1 MKLSVNDLNVFVNT
15 PKDIAKLCED
25 LSRLG
30 LEVESCIP
38 CIAPKNVVVGKV
50 LEKAPH
56 KNAEKLSVCQ
66 VGVGKVL
73 EKAPHKNAEKLSV
86 CQVGVGKEVLQIV
99 CGAKNVAP
107 NQFVP
112 VALNGALIG
121 STTIAKTELRGV
133 ESCGMICSSAEL
145 GFPKI
150 NDGILELDESVGE
163 LVLGKELNEYASF
176 NTHVLEI
183 SLTPNRGD
191 CLSVLGIAREIS
203 AFYHTPLKPIKALN
217 FTPKSDLITLSAG
230 ENIESHL
237 AYYLIYNHSLKTPL
251 NIKLSLAHNNAL
263 SENDLKNFI
272 EFSTHFSGVIMNAY
286 SLNKTPMDLSVKN
299 DENNL
304 ESVYINHQKRS
315 TIAIKHQDQK
325 DLSEYLLLEASYTDP
340 ISLSLKLHALKDKT
354 LQKDNA
360 LIYRSARGSNP
371 NLSDGL
377 NFLSAHLKAAILES
391 KQIKHSLKDRTLTFQ
406 LEDITEIL
414 GLAVEKEKIQGI
426 LKNLGFK
433 VSVKE
438 PNSNPQILEVIA
450 PNFRH
455 DIKTIQDIAEEIL
468 RFVGI
473 DNLISK
479 PLDCVSS
486 KNSNPH
492 YDTHRFFE
500 NLKHKALACGFK
512 EVIHYVFYSKEKQQK
527 LGFEVLEDPL
537 ELQNPITTDLNTLRT
552 SLVCGLLD
560 ASLRNKN
567 LGFKSIALYEKGSVY
582 NSKREEIQKL
592 GFLVSGLQK
601 KESYPDA
608 KGKAWDFYSFAECVS
623 KVIGDFSLERLTAQ
637 TPINHPYQSAK
648 IIQNHEII
656 GVIAKIHPKVIQ
668 ELDLFESY
676 YAEIDAFKLK
686 RPAMLLKPFSI
697 YPSSV
702 RDLTLIIDENT
713 AFSEIKKALK
723 DAQIPNLSEILPLDI
738 FKESHN
744 TIALSVRCVIHSL
757 EKTLNDEEV
766 NSAVQKALEILEKE
780 FNARLKG

>member
-1 MKLSVNDLNVFVNT
+1 MKLSINDLNVFVNT

-66 VGVGKVL
+66 VD
-73 EKAPHKNAEKLSV
+73 
-86 CQVGVGKEVLQIV
+86 VGKEVLPIV
-99 CGAKNVAP
+99 CGAKNVVP

-133 ESCGMICSSAEL
+133 ESHGMICSSSEL

-163 LVLGKELNEYASF
+163 LVLGKELNEYAPF

-237 AYYLIYNHSLKTPL
+237 AYYLICNHSLKTPL

-263 SENDLKNFI
+263 SENDLNNFI
-272 EFSTHFSGVIMNAY
+272 EFSAHFSGVIMNAY

-315 TIAIKHQDQK
+315 TIAIKHQVQK
-325 DLSEYLLLEASYTDP
+325 DLSECLLLEASYIDP

-377 NFLSAHLKAAILES
+377 NFLSAHLKATILES
-391 KQIKHSLKDRTLTFQ
+391 KQTECSLKDRTLTFQ

-414 GLAVEKEKIQGI
+414 GLAVEKEKIQSI

-433 VSVKE
+433 VSAKE
-438 PNSNPQILEVIA
+438 PNSKPPILEIVA
-450 PNFRH
+450 PNFRN

-473 DNLISK
+473 DNLVSK
-479 PLDCVSS
+479 PLNCVSS

-537 ELQNPITTDLNTLRT
+537 ELQNPITTELNTLRT

-623 KVIGDFSLERLTAQ
+623 KVIGDFSLEKLTTQ

-676 YAEIDAFKLK
+676 YAEIDASKLK
-686 RPAMLLKPFSI
+686 RPTMLLKPFSI

-713 AFSEIKKALK
+713 AFSRIKKALK

-738 FKESHN
+738 FKESN
-744 TIALSVRCVIHSL
+744 NSIALSLRCVIHSL

-766 NSAVQKALEILEKE
+766 NSAVQKVLEILEKE

>member
-1 MKLSVNDLNVFVNT
+1 MKLSVNDLSVFVDA
-15 PKDIAKLCED
+15 PKDITKLCEN
-25 LSRLG
+25 LSCLG

-38 CIAPKNVVVGKV
+38 CVAPKNVVVGKV

-66 VGVGKVL
+66 VD
-73 EKAPHKNAEKLSV
+73 
-86 CQVGVGKEVLQIV
+86 VGKEVLQIV
-99 CGAKNVAP
+99 CGAKNVVP

-133 ESCGMICSSAEL
+133 ESCGMICSSNEL

-163 LVLGKELNEYASF
+163 LVLGKELNEYAPF

-217 FTPKSDLITLSAG
+217 FTPKSDLITLCAG

-237 AYYLIYNHSLKTPL
+237 AYYLICNHSLKTPL
-251 NIKLSLAHNNAL
+251 NVKLSLAHNNAL
-263 SENDLKNFI
+263 SENDLNNFI
-272 EFSTHFSGVIMNAY
+272 EFSTHFSGVVMNAY
-286 SLNKTPMDLSVKN
+286 SLDATPIDLSVKN

-354 LQKDNA
+354 LQKDNT

-377 NFLSAHLKAAILES
+377 NFLSAHLKATILES
-391 KQIKHSLKDRTLTFQ
+391 KQTKHALKDRALKFK

-414 GLAVEKEKIQGI
+414 GLAIEGETIQGI

-433 VSVKE
+433 VSTKVS
-438 PNSNPQILEVIA
+438 NSKPQILEVVA

-473 DNLISK
+473 DHLISK
-479 PLDCVSS
+479 PLDSVSN
-486 KNSNPH
+486 KKSNPH

-537 ELQNPITTDLNTLRT
+537 ELQNPITTELNTLRT

-592 GFLVSGLQK
+592 GFLASGLQK
-601 KESYPDA
+601 KESYPNA
-608 KGKAWDFYSFAECVS
+608 KGRAWDFYSFAECVS
-623 KVIGDFSLERLTAQ
+623 KVIGDFSLEKLTTQ

-648 IIQNHEII
+648 IIQNHKII

-676 YAEIDAFKLK
+676 YAEIDASKLK

-713 AFSEIKKALK
+713 AFSKIKKVLK
-723 DAQIPNLSEILPLDI
+723 DAKIPNLSEILPLDI
-738 FKESHN
+738 FKESNN
-744 TIALSVRCVIHSL
+744 TIALSVRCVIYSL

>member
-66 VGVGKVL
+66 VD
-73 EKAPHKNAEKLSV
+73 
-86 CQVGVGKEVLQIV
+86 VGKEVLQIV
-99 CGAKNVAP
+99 CGAKNVVP

-112 VALNGALIG
+112 VALNGVLIG
-121 STTIAKTELRGV
+121 STPIAKTELMGV
-133 ESCGMICSSAEL
+133 ESHGMICSSIEL

-163 LVLGKELNEYASF
+163 LVLGKELNEYAPF

-237 AYYLIYNHSLKTPL
+237 AYYLVCNHSLKTPL
-251 NIKLSLAHNNAL
+251 NVKLSLAHNNAL
-263 SENDLKNFI
+263 SENDLNNFI
-272 EFSTHFSGVIMNAY
+272 EFNTHFSGVILNAY
-286 SLNKTPMDLSVKN
+286 SLNKTPVDLSVKN

-340 ISLSLKLHALKDKT
+340 VSLSLKLHALKDKT

-377 NFLSAHLKAAILES
+377 NFLSAHLKATILES
-391 KQIKHSLKDRTLTFQ
+391 KQTQHSLKDRTLKFQ

-414 GLAVEKEKIQGI
+414 GLAVEVEKIQGI
-426 LKNLGFK
+426 LKSLGFK

-438 PNSNPQILEVIA
+438 PNSKPQILEVVA

-455 DIKTIQDIAEEIL
+455 DIKIIQDIAEEIL

-473 DNLISK
+473 DNLVSK
-479 PLDCVSS
+479 PLNCVSS

-582 NSKREEIQKL
+582 NAKREEIQKL
-592 GFLVSGLQK
+592 GFLASGLQK

-623 KVIGDFSLERLTAQ
+623 KVIGDFNLEKLTTQ

-676 YAEIDAFKLK
+676 YAEIDASKLK
-686 RPAMLLKPFSI
+686 RPTMLLKPFSI

-713 AFSEIKKALK
+713 AFSRIKKALE

-738 FKESHN
+738 FKESDN

-766 NSAVQKALEILEKE
+766 NSVVQKALEILEKE

>member
-1 MKLSVNDLNVFVNT
+1 MKLSVNDLNVFVDT

-38 CIAPKNVVVGKV
+38 CVAPKNVVVGKV

-66 VGVGKVL
+66 VD
-73 EKAPHKNAEKLSV
+73 
-86 CQVGVGKEVLQIV
+86 VGKEVLPIV

-133 ESCGMICSSAEL
+133 ESHGMICSSSEL

-163 LVLGKELNEYASF
+163 LVLGKELNEYAPF

-263 SENDLKNFI
+263 SENDLNNFI
-272 EFSTHFSGVIMNAY
+272 EFSVHFSGVIMNAY

-325 DLSEYLLLEASYTDP
+325 DLNEYLLLEASYIDP

-377 NFLSAHLKAAILES
+377 NFLSAHLKASILES
-391 KQIKHSLKDRTLTFQ
+391 KQTKHALKDRTLKFK
-406 LEDITEIL
+406 LEDITKIL
-414 GLAVEKEKIQGI
+414 GLVVEKEKIQSI

-438 PNSNPQILEVIA
+438 PNSKPQILEVIA

-473 DNLISK
+473 DNLVSK
-479 PLDCVSS
+479 PLNCVSS

-537 ELQNPITTDLNTLRT
+537 ELQNPITTELNTLRT

-592 GFLVSGLQK
+592 GFLASGLQK

-623 KVIGDFSLERLTAQ
+623 KVIGDFSLEKLTTQ

-648 IIQNHEII
+648 IIQNHKII

-686 RPAMLLKPFSI
+686 RPAMLLKPFSV

-713 AFSEIKKALK
+713 AFSRIKKALK

-738 FKESHN
+738 FKESDN

>member
-1 MKLSVNDLNVFVNT
+1 MKLSVNDLNVFVDT

-30 LEVESCIP
+30 LEVESSIP
-38 CIAPKNVVVGKV
+38 CIAPKNVV
-50 LEKAPH
+50 
-56 KNAEKLSVCQ
+56 
-66 VGVGKVL
+66 VGKVL

-121 STTIAKTELRGV
+121 STTIAKTDLRGV
-133 ESCGMICSSAEL
+133 ESYGMICSSNEL

-163 LVLGKELNEYASF
+163 LVLGKGLNEYAPF

-217 FTPKSDLITLSAG
+217 FTPKSDLITLCVG

-237 AYYLIYNHSLKTPL
+237 AYYLICNHSLKTPL
-251 NIKLSLAHNNAL
+251 NVKLSLAHNNAL
-263 SENDLKNFI
+263 SENDLNNFI
-272 EFSTHFSGVIMNAY
+272 EFSMHFSGVVMNAY
-286 SLNKTPMDLSVKN
+286 SLDATPIDLSVKN

-354 LQKDNA
+354 LQKDNT

-377 NFLSAHLKAAILES
+377 NFLSAHLKATILES
-391 KQIKHSLKDRTLTFQ
+391 KQTKHALKDRTLKFK

-414 GLAVEKEKIQGI
+414 GLAIEEETIQGI

-433 VSVKE
+433 VSIKE
-438 PNSNPQILEVIA
+438 PNSKPQILEVVA

-473 DNLISK
+473 DHLISK
-479 PLDCVSS
+479 PLDSVSN
-486 KNSNPH
+486 KKSNPH

-537 ELQNPITTDLNTLRT
+537 ELQNPITTELDTLRT

-592 GFLVSGLQK
+592 GFLASGLQK

-623 KVIGDFSLERLTAQ
+623 KVIGDFSLEKLTTQA
-637 TPINHPYQSAK
+637 PINHPYQSAK

-676 YAEIDAFKLK
+676 YAEIDASKLK

-713 AFSEIKKALK
+713 AFSKIKKALK

-738 FKESHN
+738 FKESDN

>member
-1 MKLSVNDLNVFVNT
+1 MKLSVNDLSVFVDT

-30 LEVESCIP
+30 LEVESSIP
-38 CIAPKNVVVGKV
+38 CVAPKNVVVGKV
-50 LEKAPH
+50 LEKA
-56 KNAEKLSVCQ
+56 A
-66 VGVGKVL
+66 
-73 EKAPHKNAEKLSV
+73 HKNAEKLSV

-121 STTIAKTELRGV
+121 STTIAKTELIGV
-133 ESCGMICSSAEL
+133 ESCGMICSSSEL

-163 LVLGKELNEYASF
+163 LVLGKGLNEYAPF

-217 FTPKSDLITLSAG
+217 FTPKSDLITLCAD

-237 AYYLIYNHSLKTPL
+237 AYYLVCNHSLKTPL
-251 NIKLSLAHNNAL
+251 NVKLSLAHNNAL
-263 SENDLKNFI
+263 SENDLSNFI
-272 EFSTHFSGVIMNAY
+272 EFSMHFSGVVMNAY
-286 SLNKTPMDLSVKN
+286 SMNAAPIDLSVKN

-377 NFLSAHLKAAILES
+377 NFLSTHLKAAILES
-391 KQIKHSLKDRTLTFQ
+391 KQTKHALKDRTLKFK

-414 GLAVEKEKIQGI
+414 GLAIEEETIQGI

-433 VSVKE
+433 VSIKE
-438 PNSNPQILEVIA
+438 PNSKPQILEVVA

-479 PLDCVSS
+479 PLDSVSN
-486 KNSNPH
+486 KKSNPH

-537 ELQNPITTDLNTLRT
+537 ELQNPITTELNTLRT

-592 GFLVSGLQK
+592 GFLASGLQK

-623 KVIGDFSLERLTAQ
+623 KVIGDFSLEKLTTQA
-637 TPINHPYQSAK
+637 PINHPYQSAK
-648 IIQNHEII
+648 IIQNHKII

-676 YAEIDAFKLK
+676 YAEIDASKLK

-713 AFSEIKKALK
+713 AFSKIKKALK

-738 FKESHN
+738 FKESDN

>member
-1 MKLSVNDLNVFVNT
+1 MKLSVNGLSVFVDV
-15 PKDIAKLCED
+15 PKDITKLCED

-66 VGVGKVL
+66 VDI
-73 EKAPHKNAEKLSV
+73 
-86 CQVGVGKEVLQIV
+86 GKEVLPIV

-107 NQFVP
+107 NQFAP
-112 VALNGALIG
+112 VALKGAIIG

-133 ESCGMICSSAEL
+133 ESHGMICSSIEL

-163 LVLGKELNEYASF
+163 LVLGKELHEYAPF

-217 FTPKSDLITLSAG
+217 FTPTSDLITLSAG

-237 AYYLIYNHSLKTPL
+237 AYYLICNHSLKTPL

-263 SENDLKNFI
+263 SENDLNNFI
-272 EFSTHFSGVIMNAY
+272 EFSAHFSGVILNAY

-325 DLSEYLLLEASYTDP
+325 DLSEHLLLEASYTDP

-377 NFLSAHLKAAILES
+377 NFLSTHLKATILES
-391 KQIKHSLKDRTLTFQ
+391 KQTKHSLKDHALKFQ

-433 VSVKE
+433 ISAKE
-438 PNSNPQILEVIA
+438 PNSKPQILEIIV

-473 DNLISK
+473 DNLASK
-479 PLDCVSS
+479 PLHCVSS

-492 YDTHRFFE
+492 YETHRFFE

-537 ELQNPITTDLNTLRT
+537 ELQNPITTELNTLRT

-582 NSKREEIQKL
+582 NAKREEVQKL

-623 KVIGDFSLERLTAQ
+623 KVIGDFSLEKLTTQ

-648 IIQNHEII
+648 IIQNNEVI

-676 YAEIDAFKLK
+676 YAEIDASKLK

-713 AFSEIKKALK
+713 AFSKIKKALK

-744 TIALSVRCVIHSL
+744 SIALSVRCVIHSL

>member
-1 MKLSVNDLNVFVNT
+1 MKLSVDDLNVFVNT

-38 CIAPKNVVVGKV
+38 CVAPKNVVVGKV

-66 VGVGKVL
+66 VD
-73 EKAPHKNAEKLSV
+73 
-86 CQVGVGKEVLQIV
+86 VGKEVLQIV

-133 ESCGMICSSAEL
+133 ESHGMICSSSEL

-163 LVLGKELNEYASF
+163 LVLGKELNEYAPF

-203 AFYHTPLKPIKALN
+203 AFYNTPLKPIKALN

-237 AYYLIYNHSLKTPL
+237 AYYLVCNYSLKTPL
-251 NIKLSLAHNNAL
+251 KVKLSLAHNNAL
-263 SENDLKNFI
+263 SENDLNNFI
-272 EFSTHFSGVIMNAY
+272 EFSVHFSGVVMNAY
-286 SLNKTPMDLSVKN
+286 SLNKTPMDLIVKN

-325 DLSEYLLLEASYTDP
+325 DLSECLLLEASYIDP

-377 NFLSAHLKAAILES
+377 NFLSAHLKATILES
-391 KQIKHSLKDRTLTFQ
+391 KQTEHSLKDRALTFQ

-426 LKNLGFK
+426 LKSLGFK
-433 VSVKE
+433 VSAKE
-438 PNSNPQILEVIA
+438 PNSKPQILEVIA

-455 DIKTIQDIAEEIL
+455 DIKIIQDIAEEIL

-473 DNLISK
+473 DNLASK
-479 PLDCVSS
+479 PLHCVSS

-527 LGFEVLEDPL
+527 LGFEVLEDSL

-592 GFLVSGLQK
+592 GFLSSGLQK

-623 KVIGDFSLERLTAQ
+623 KVIGDFSLEKLTAQ

-648 IIQNHEII
+648 IIQNNEII

-676 YAEIDAFKLK
+676 YAEIDASKLK
-686 RPAMLLKPFSI
+686 RPTMLLKPFSI

-713 AFSEIKKALK
+713 AFSGIKKALE

-744 TIALSVRCVIHSL
+744 SIALSVRCVIHSL

>member
-1 MKLSVNDLNVFVNT
+1 MKLSVNDLSVFVNT

-25 LSRLG
+25 LSCLG
-30 LEVESCIP
+30 LEVESCIS
-38 CIAPKNVVVGKV
+38 CVAPKNVVVGKV

-66 VGVGKVL
+66 VD
-73 EKAPHKNAEKLSV
+73 
-86 CQVGVGKEVLQIV
+86 VGKEVLPIV

-133 ESCGMICSSAEL
+133 ESHGMICSSIEL

-163 LVLGKELNEYASF
+163 LVLGKELHEYAPF

-217 FTPKSDLITLSAG
+217 FTPKSDLIMLSVG

-251 NIKLSLAHNNAL
+251 NIKLSLAYNNAL
-263 SENDLKNFI
+263 SENDLNNFI
-272 EFSTHFSGVIMNAY
+272 EFSVHFSGVILNAY
-286 SLNKTPMDLSVKN
+286 GLNKTPVDLSVKN

-325 DLSEYLLLEASYTDP
+325 DLSECLLLEASYTDP
-340 ISLSLKLHALKDKT
+340 VSLSLKLHALKDKT

-360 LIYRSARGSNP
+360 LVYRSARGSNP

-377 NFLSAHLKAAILES
+377 NFLSTHLKATILES
-391 KQIKHSLKDRTLTFQ
+391 KQTKHSLKDRALKFQ

-414 GLAVEKEKIQGI
+414 GLAVEAEKIQGI

-438 PNSNPQILEVIA
+438 PNSKPQILEVIV

-537 ELQNPITTDLNTLRT
+537 ELQNPITTELNTLRT

-592 GFLVSGLQK
+592 GFLASGLQK

-623 KVIGDFSLERLTAQ
+623 KVIGDFSLEKLTAQ

-648 IIQNHEII
+648 IIQNNEII

-676 YAEIDAFKLK
+676 YAEIDASKLK

-713 AFSEIKKALK
+713 AFSKIKKALK
-723 DAQIPNLSEILPLDI
+723 DAQIPNLSEILPLDV
-738 FKESHN
+738 FKESDN
-744 TIALSVRCVIHSL
+744 AIALSVRCVIHSL

>member
-30 LEVESCIP
+30 LEVESCVS
-38 CIAPKNVVVGKV
+38 CVAPKNVVVGKV

-66 VGVGKVL
+66 VD
-73 EKAPHKNAEKLSV
+73 
-86 CQVGVGKEVLQIV
+86 VGKEVLQIV
-99 CGAKNVAP
+99 CGAKNVVP

-112 VALNGALIG
+112 VALNGVLIG

-133 ESCGMICSSAEL
+133 ESCGMICSSSEL

-163 LVLGKELNEYASF
+163 LVLGKELNEYAPF

-191 CLSVLGIAREIS
+191 CLSILGIAREIS

-237 AYYLIYNHSLKTPL
+237 AYYLVCNHSLKTPL
-251 NIKLSLAHNNAL
+251 NVKLSLAHNNAL
-263 SENDLKNFI
+263 SENDLNNFI
-272 EFSTHFSGVIMNAY
+272 EFSVHFSGVIMNAY
-286 SLNKTPMDLSVKN
+286 SLNKTPIDLSVKN

-304 ESVYINHQKRS
+304 ESVYINHQKHS
-315 TIAIKHQDQK
+315 TIAIKYQDQK
-325 DLSEYLLLEASYTDP
+325 DLSECLLLEASYTDP

-377 NFLSAHLKAAILES
+377 NFLSAHLKATILES
-391 KQIKHSLKDRTLTFQ
+391 KQTQHSLKDRTLKFQ

-414 GLAVEKEKIQGI
+414 GLAVEVEKIQGI
-426 LKNLGFK
+426 LKSLGFK

-438 PNSNPQILEVIA
+438 PNSKPQILEVVA

-455 DIKTIQDIAEEIL
+455 DIKIIQDIAEEIL

-473 DNLISK
+473 DNLVSK
-479 PLDCVSS
+479 PLNCVSS

-512 EVIHYVFYSKEKQQK
+512 EVVHYVFYSKEKQQK

-537 ELQNPITTDLNTLRT
+537 ELQNPITTELNTLRT

-582 NSKREEIQKL
+582 NAKREEIQKL

-623 KVIGDFSLERLTAQ
+623 KVIGDFSLEKLTAQ
-637 TPINHPYQSAK
+637 TPINHHYQSAK

-676 YAEIDAFKLK
+676 YAEIDASKLK
-686 RPAMLLKPFSI
+686 RPTMLLKPFSI

-713 AFSEIKKALK
+713 AFSRIKKALE

-738 FKESHN
+738 FKESDN
-744 TIALSVRCVIHSL
+744 TIALSMRCVIHSL

>member
-1 MKLSVNDLNVFVNT
+1 MKLSVNDLNVFVDV

-30 LEVESCIP
+30 LEVESSIP
-38 CIAPKNVVVGKV
+38 CVAPKNVV
-50 LEKAPH
+50 
-56 KNAEKLSVCQ
+56 
-66 VGVGKVL
+66 VGKVL

-121 STTIAKTELRGV
+121 STTIAKTDLRGV
-133 ESCGMICSSAEL
+133 ESCGMICSSSEL

-163 LVLGKELNEYASF
+163 LVLGKGLNEYAPF

-217 FTPKSDLITLSAG
+217 FTPKSDLITLCTD

-237 AYYLIYNHSLKTPL
+237 AYYLVCNHSLKTPL
-251 NIKLSLAHNNAL
+251 NVKLSLAHNNAL
-263 SENDLKNFI
+263 SENDLNNFI
-272 EFSTHFSGVIMNAY
+272 EFSAHFSGVVMNAY
-286 SLNKTPMDLSVKN
+286 SLNTTPIDLSVKN

-325 DLSEYLLLEASYTDP
+325 DLSEYLLLEASYIDP

-360 LIYRSARGSNP
+360 LIYRSTRGSNP

-377 NFLSAHLKAAILES
+377 NFLSTHLKAAILES
-391 KQIKHSLKDRTLTFQ
+391 KQTKHSLKDRTLKFK

-414 GLAVEKEKIQGI
+414 GLAVEEETIQGI

-433 VSVKE
+433 VSIKE
-438 PNSNPQILEVIA
+438 PNSKPQILEVVA

-473 DNLISK
+473 DHLISK
-479 PLDCVSS
+479 PLDSVSN
-486 KNSNPH
+486 KKSNPH

-537 ELQNPITTDLNTLRT
+537 ELQNPITTELNTLRT

-592 GFLVSGLQK
+592 GFLASGLQK

-623 KVIGDFSLERLTAQ
+623 KVIGDFSLEKLTTQA
-637 TPINHPYQSAK
+637 PINHPYQSAK

-713 AFSEIKKALK
+713 AFSKIKKALK
-723 DAQIPNLSEILPLDI
+723 DAQILNLSEILPLDI
-738 FKESHN
+738 FKESDN

>member
-1 MKLSVNDLNVFVNT
+1 MKLSINDLNVFVNT
-15 PKDIAKLCED
+15 PKDIVKLCED

-66 VGVGKVL
+66 VD
-73 EKAPHKNAEKLSV
+73 
-86 CQVGVGKEVLQIV
+86 VGKEVLQIV

-133 ESCGMICSSAEL
+133 ESHGMICSSTEL

-163 LVLGKELNEYASF
+163 LVLGKELNEYAPF

-217 FTPKSDLITLSAG
+217 FTPKSGLITLSADK
-230 ENIESHL
+230 NIESHL
-237 AYYLIYNHSLKTPL
+237 AYYLVCNHSLKTPL

-272 EFSTHFSGVIMNAY
+272 EFSAHFSGVILNAY

-325 DLSEYLLLEASYTDP
+325 DLSEHLLLEASYIDP

-377 NFLSAHLKAAILES
+377 NFLSAQLKATILES
-391 KQIKHSLKDRTLTFQ
+391 KQTKHSLKDRTLKFK

-414 GLAVEKEKIQGI
+414 GLAVEKEKIQSI
-426 LKNLGFK
+426 LKNLDFK

-438 PNSNPQILEVIA
+438 PNSKPQILEVIA

-479 PLDCVSS
+479 PLHCVSS

-537 ELQNPITTDLNTLRT
+537 ELQNPITTELNTLRT

-582 NSKREEIQKL
+582 NAKREEVQKL
-592 GFLVSGLQK
+592 GFLASGLQK

-623 KVIGDFSLERLTAQ
+623 KVIGDFSLEKLNAQ

-676 YAEIDAFKLK
+676 YAEIDASKLK

-713 AFSEIKKALK
+713 AFSRIKKALK
-723 DAQIPNLSEILPLDI
+723 NAQIPNLSEILPLDI
-738 FKESHN
+738 FKESDN
-744 TIALSVRCVIHSL
+744 TIALSLRCVIHSL

-766 NSAVQKALEILEKE
+766 NSVVQKALEILEKE

>member
-1 MKLSVNDLNVFVNT
+1 MKLSVNDLNVFVNA
-15 PKDIAKLCED
+15 PKDITKLCED
-25 LSRLG
+25 LSCLG

-66 VGVGKVL
+66 VD
-73 EKAPHKNAEKLSV
+73 
-86 CQVGVGKEVLQIV
+86 VGKEVLPIV

-112 VALNGALIG
+112 VALKGAIIG
-121 STTIAKTELRGV
+121 STPIAKTELRGV
-133 ESCGMICSSAEL
+133 ESHGMICSSIEL

-163 LVLGKELNEYASF
+163 LVLGKELHEYAPF

-217 FTPKSDLITLSAG
+217 FTPTSDSIALHAG

-251 NIKLSLAHNNAL
+251 NIRLSLAHNNAL
-263 SENDLKNFI
+263 SENDLNNFI
-272 EFSTHFSGVIMNAY
+272 EFSTHFSGVILNAY
-286 SLNKTPMDLSVKN
+286 SLNTTPIDLIIKN

-315 TIAIKHQDQK
+315 TIAIKHQDQQDQK
-325 DLSEYLLLEASYTDP
+325 DLSECLLLEASYTDP
-340 ISLSLKLHALKDKT
+340 VSLSLKLHALKDKT

-360 LIYRSARGSNP
+360 LIYRSTRGSNP

-377 NFLSAHLKAAILES
+377 NFLSAQLKATILES
-391 KQIKHSLKDRTLTFQ
+391 KQTKHSLKDRALKFQ

-414 GLAVEKEKIQGI
+414 GLVIEAEKIQGI

-433 VSVKE
+433 VSAKE
-438 PNSNPQILEVIA
+438 PNSKPQILEVIV

-479 PLDCVSS
+479 PLNCVSS
-486 KNSNPH
+486 KHSNPH

-537 ELQNPITTDLNTLRT
+537 ELQNPITTELNTLRT

-567 LGFKSIALYEKGSVY
+567 LGFKSISLYEKGSVY

-623 KVIGDFSLERLTAQ
+623 KVIGDFSLEKLTIQ
-637 TPINHPYQSAK
+637 TPINHPYQSTK
-648 IIQNHEII
+648 IIQNNEII

-676 YAEIDAFKLK
+676 YAEIDASKLK

-713 AFSEIKKALK
+713 AFSRIKKALK

-738 FKESHN
+738 FKESDN

-766 NSAVQKALEILEKE
+766 NSVVQKALEILEKE

>member
-1 MKLSVNDLNVFVNT
+1 MKLSVNDLNVFVDT

-30 LEVESCIP
+30 LEVESSIP
-38 CIAPKNVVVGKV
+38 CVAPKNVV
-50 LEKAPH
+50 
-56 KNAEKLSVCQ
+56 
-66 VGVGKVL
+66 VGKVL

-99 CGAKNVAP
+99 CGAKNVVP

-133 ESCGMICSSAEL
+133 ESYGMICSSNEL

-163 LVLGKELNEYASF
+163 LVLGKGLNEYAPF

-203 AFYHTPLKPIKALN
+203 AFYRTPLKPIKALN
-217 FTPKSDLITLSAG
+217 FTPKSDLITLCAD

-237 AYYLIYNHSLKTPL
+237 AYYLICNHSLKTPL
-251 NIKLSLAHNNAL
+251 NVKLSLAHNNAL
-263 SENDLKNFI
+263 SEKDLNNFI
-272 EFSTHFSGVIMNAY
+272 EFSAHFSGVVMNAY
-286 SLNKTPMDLSVKN
+286 SLDATPIDLSVKN

-377 NFLSAHLKAAILES
+377 NFLSTHLKAAILES
-391 KQIKHSLKDRTLTFQ
+391 KQTKHALKDRTLKFK

-414 GLAVEKEKIQGI
+414 GLAIEEETIQGI

-433 VSVKE
+433 VSIKE
-438 PNSNPQILEVIA
+438 PNSKPQILEIVV

-473 DNLISK
+473 DHLISK
-479 PLDCVSS
+479 PLDSVSN
-486 KNSNPH
+486 KKSNPH

-537 ELQNPITTDLNTLRT
+537 ELQNPITTELNTLRT

-592 GFLVSGLQK
+592 GFLASGLQK

-623 KVIGDFSLERLTAQ
+623 KVIGDFSLEKLTTQ

-656 GVIAKIHPKVIQ
+656 GVIAKIHPKVIR

-676 YAEIDAFKLK
+676 YAEIDASKLK
-686 RPAMLLKPFSI
+686 RPTMLLKPFSI

-713 AFSEIKKALK
+713 TFSKIKKALK

-738 FKESHN
+738 FKESDN
-744 TIALSVRCVIHSL
+744 AIALSVRCVIYSL

>member
-30 LEVESCIP
+30 LEVESCIS
-38 CIAPKNVVVGKV
+38 CVAPKNVVVGKV

-66 VGVGKVL
+66 VDI
-73 EKAPHKNAEKLSV
+73 
-86 CQVGVGKEVLQIV
+86 GKEVLQIV

-107 NQFVP
+107 NQFAP
-112 VALNGALIG
+112 IALKGAIIG
-121 STTIAKTELRGV
+121 STPIAKTELRGV
-133 ESCGMICSSAEL
+133 ESHGMICSSSEL

-163 LVLGKELNEYASF
+163 LVLGKELNEYAPF

-191 CLSVLGIAREIS
+191 CLSVLGVAREIS
-203 AFYHTPLKPIKALN
+203 AFYRTPLKPIKALN
-217 FTPKSDLITLSAG
+217 LTPKSDLITLSAG

-237 AYYLIYNHSLKTPL
+237 AYYLVCNHSLKTPL

-263 SENDLKNFI
+263 SENDLNNFI
-272 EFSTHFSGVIMNAY
+272 EFSAHFSGVIMNAY
-286 SLNKTPMDLSVKN
+286 SLNKTPINLSVKN

-325 DLSEYLLLEASYTDP
+325 DLSEHLLLEASYIDP

-377 NFLSAHLKAAILES
+377 NFLSAHLKATILES
-391 KQIKHSLKDRTLTFQ
+391 KQTKHALKDRALKFQ

-414 GLAVEKEKIQGI
+414 GLAVEAEKIQSI

-438 PNSNPQILEVIA
+438 PNSKPQILEVIV

-473 DNLISK
+473 DHLISK
-479 PLDCVSS
+479 PLNCVSS

-527 LGFEVLEDPL
+527 LGFEVLEDSL
-537 ELQNPITTDLNTLRT
+537 ELQNPITTELNTLRT

-582 NSKREEIQKL
+582 NAKREEIQKL

-623 KVIGDFSLERLTAQ
+623 KVIGDFSLEKLTAQ

-656 GVIAKIHPKVIQ
+656 GVIAKIHPKIIQ

-713 AFSEIKKALK
+713 AFSKIKKALK

-744 TIALSVRCVIHSL
+744 SIALSVRCVIHSL

-766 NSAVQKALEILEKE
+766 NSVVQKVLEILEKE

>member
-15 PKDIAKLCED
+15 PKDIDKLCED

-38 CIAPKNVVVGKV
+38 CVAPKNVV
-50 LEKAPH
+50 
-56 KNAEKLSVCQ
+56 
-66 VGVGKVL
+66 VGKVL

-121 STTIAKTELRGV
+121 STTIAKTDLRGV
-133 ESCGMICSSAEL
+133 ESCGMICSSSEL

-163 LVLGKELNEYASF
+163 LVLGKGLNEYAPF

-217 FTPKSDLITLSAG
+217 FTPKSDLITLCAG

-237 AYYLIYNHSLKTPL
+237 AYYLICNHSLKTPL
-251 NIKLSLAHNNAL
+251 SVKLSLAHNNAL
-263 SENDLKNFI
+263 SENDLNNFI
-272 EFSTHFSGVIMNAY
+272 EFSTHFSGVVMNAY
-286 SLNKTPMDLSVKN
+286 SLDATPIDLSVKN

-377 NFLSAHLKAAILES
+377 NFLSTHLKASILES
-391 KQIKHSLKDRTLTFQ
+391 KQTKHSLKDRTLKFK

-414 GLAVEKEKIQGI
+414 GLAVEEETIQGI

-433 VSVKE
+433 VSTKE
-438 PNSNPQILEVIA
+438 PNSKPQILEVVA

-473 DNLISK
+473 DHLISK
-479 PLDCVSS
+479 PLDSVSN
-486 KNSNPH
+486 KKSNPH

-537 ELQNPITTDLNTLRT
+537 ELQNPITTELNTLRT

-592 GFLVSGLQK
+592 GFLASGLQK

-623 KVIGDFSLERLTAQ
+623 KVIGDFSLEKLTTQ

-648 IIQNHEII
+648 IIQNHKII
-656 GVIAKIHPKVIQ
+656 GVIAKIHHKVIQ

-713 AFSEIKKALK
+713 AFSKIKKALK
-723 DAQIPNLSEILPLDI
+723 DAQISNLSEILPLDI
-738 FKESHN
+738 FKESN
-744 TIALSVRCVIHSL
+744 NSIALSVRCVIHSL

>member
-1 MKLSVNDLNVFVNT
+1 MKLSVNDLSVFVNT
-15 PKDIAKLCED
+15 PKDIAKLCEN
-25 LSRLG
+25 LSCLG

-38 CIAPKNVVVGKV
+38 CVAPKNVVVGKV

-66 VGVGKVL
+66 VD
-73 EKAPHKNAEKLSV
+73 
-86 CQVGVGKEVLQIV
+86 VGKEVLQIV

-112 VALNGALIG
+112 VALNGAIIG

-133 ESCGMICSSAEL
+133 ESCGMICSSIEL

-163 LVLGKELNEYASF
+163 LVLGKELNEYAPF

-217 FTPKSDLITLSAG
+217 FTPKSDLITLSADK
-230 ENIESHL
+230 NIESHL
-237 AYYLIYNHSLKTPL
+237 AYYLICNHSLKTPL

-315 TIAIKHQDQK
+315 TIAIKHQVQK
-325 DLSEYLLLEASYTDP
+325 DLNECLLLEASYIDP

-377 NFLSAHLKAAILES
+377 NFLSAHLKATILES
-391 KQIKHSLKDRTLTFQ
+391 KQTQHSLKDRTLTFQ

-414 GLAVEKEKIQGI
+414 GLVVEKEKIQGI

-433 VSVKE
+433 VSTKE
-438 PNSNPQILEVIA
+438 PNSKPQILEIVA

-473 DNLISK
+473 DNLVSK
-479 PLDCVSS
+479 PLNCVSS

-537 ELQNPITTDLNTLRT
+537 ELQNPITTELNTLRT

-623 KVIGDFSLERLTAQ
+623 KVIGDFSLEKLTIQ

-676 YAEIDAFKLK
+676 YAEIDASKLK
-686 RPAMLLKPFSI
+686 RPTMLLKPFSI

-713 AFSEIKKALK
+713 AFSKIKKALK
-723 DAQIPNLSEILPLDI
+723 NAQIPNLSEILPLDI

-744 TIALSVRCVIHSL
+744 SIALSVRCVIHSL

>member
-1 MKLSVNDLNVFVNT
+1 MKLSINDLNVFVNT
-15 PKDIAKLCED
+15 PKDVAKLCED

-38 CIAPKNVVVGKV
+38 CVAPKNVVVGKV

-66 VGVGKVL
+66 VD
-73 EKAPHKNAEKLSV
+73 
-86 CQVGVGKEVLQIV
+86 VGKEVLQIV

-112 VALNGALIG
+112 VALNGVLIG

-133 ESCGMICSSAEL
+133 ESCGMICSSIEL

-163 LVLGKELNEYASF
+163 LVLGKELNEYAPF
-176 NTHVLEI
+176 NTHVFEI

-217 FTPKSDLITLSAG
+217 FTPKSDLITLSVG

-237 AYYLIYNHSLKTPL
+237 AYYLICNHSLKTPL

-263 SENDLKNFI
+263 SENDLNNFI
-272 EFSTHFSGVIMNAY
+272 EFSTHFSGVVMNAY
-286 SLNKTPMDLSVKN
+286 SLNATPMDLSVKN

-325 DLSEYLLLEASYTDP
+325 DLNECLLLEASYIDP

-377 NFLSAHLKAAILES
+377 NFLSAHLKATILES
-391 KQIKHSLKDRTLTFQ
+391 KQTEHSLKDRTLKFK

-414 GLAVEKEKIQGI
+414 GLAVEEGTIQGI

-433 VSVKE
+433 VSIKE
-438 PNSNPQILEVIA
+438 PNSKPQILEIVA

-473 DNLISK
+473 DHLISK
-479 PLDCVSS
+479 PLDSVSN
-486 KNSNPH
+486 KKSNPH

-537 ELQNPITTDLNTLRT
+537 ELQNPITTELNTLRT

-592 GFLVSGLQK
+592 GFLASGLQK

-623 KVIGDFSLERLTAQ
+623 KVIGDFSLEKLTTQ

-648 IIQNHEII
+648 IIQNHKII

-676 YAEIDAFKLK
+676 YAEIDASKLK

-713 AFSEIKKALK
+713 AFSKIKKALE

-738 FKESHN
+738 FKESDN

>member
-15 PKDIAKLCED
+15 PKDIAKLCEN
-25 LSRLG
+25 LSCLG

-38 CIAPKNVVVGKV
+38 CVAPKNVVVGKV

-66 VGVGKVL
+66 VD
-73 EKAPHKNAEKLSV
+73 
-86 CQVGVGKEVLQIV
+86 VGKEVLQIV

-112 VALNGALIG
+112 VALKGAIIG

-133 ESCGMICSSAEL
+133 ESCGMICSSTEL
-145 GFPKI
+145 GFPKV

-163 LVLGKELNEYASF
+163 LVLGKELDEYAPF

-217 FTPKSDLITLSAG
+217 FTPKSDLITLITG

-237 AYYLIYNHSLKTPL
+237 AYYLICNHSLKTPL

-263 SENDLKNFI
+263 SENDLNNFI
-272 EFSTHFSGVIMNAY
+272 EFSVHFSGVIMNAY

-315 TIAIKHQDQK
+315 TIAIKHQVQK
-325 DLSEYLLLEASYTDP
+325 DLSEYLLLEASYIDP

-377 NFLSAHLKAAILES
+377 NFLSTHLKATILES
-391 KQIKHSLKDRTLTFQ
+391 KQTEHSLKDRTLTFQ

-414 GLAVEKEKIQGI
+414 GLAVEAEKIQGI

-433 VSVKE
+433 VSIKVS
-438 PNSNPQILEVIA
+438 NSKPPILEVVA
-450 PNFRH
+450 PNFRN

-473 DNLISK
+473 DNLVSK
-479 PLDCVSS
+479 PLHCVSS

-492 YDTHRFFE
+492 YETHRFFE

-537 ELQNPITTDLNTLRT
+537 ELQNPITTELNTLRT

-656 GVIAKIHPKVIQ
+656 GTIAKIHPKIIQ

-713 AFSEIKKALK
+713 AFSKIKKALK

-744 TIALSVRCVIHSL
+744 SIALSVRCVIHSL

>member
-1 MKLSVNDLNVFVNT
+1 MKLSVNDLNIFVDT

-30 LEVESCIP
+30 LEVESSIP
-38 CIAPKNVVVGKV
+38 CVAPKNVV
-50 LEKAPH
+50 
-56 KNAEKLSVCQ
+56 
-66 VGVGKVL
+66 VGKVL

-133 ESCGMICSSAEL
+133 ESCGMICSSNEL

-163 LVLGKELNEYASF
+163 LVLGKGLNQYAPF

-217 FTPKSDLITLSAG
+217 FTPKSDLITLCAG

-237 AYYLIYNHSLKTPL
+237 AYYLICNHSLKTPL
-251 NIKLSLAHNNAL
+251 NVKLSLAHNNAL
-263 SENDLKNFI
+263 SENDLNNFI
-272 EFSTHFSGVIMNAY
+272 EFSTHFSGVVMNAY
-286 SLNKTPMDLSVKN
+286 SLNITPIDLSVKN

-315 TIAIKHQDQK
+315 TIAIKHQNQK
-325 DLSEYLLLEASYTDP
+325 DLSEYLLLEASYIDP

-377 NFLSAHLKAAILES
+377 NFLSAHLKATILES
-391 KQIKHSLKDRTLTFQ
+391 KQTKHALKDRTLKFK

-414 GLAVEKEKIQGI
+414 GLAIEEETIQGI

-433 VSVKE
+433 VSIKE
-438 PNSNPQILEVIA
+438 PNSKPQILEVVV

-473 DNLISK
+473 DHLISK
-479 PLDCVSS
+479 PLDSVSN
-486 KNSNPH
+486 KKSNPH

-537 ELQNPITTDLNTLRT
+537 ELQNPITTELNTLRT

-592 GFLVSGLQK
+592 GFLASGLQK

-623 KVIGDFSLERLTAQ
+623 KVIGDFSLEKLTTQA
-637 TPINHPYQSAK
+637 PINHPYQSAK
-648 IIQNHEII
+648 IIQNHKII
-656 GVIAKIHPKVIQ
+656 GVIAKIHPKVIR

-676 YAEIDAFKLK
+676 YAEIDASKLK

-713 AFSEIKKALK
+713 AFSKIKKALK

-738 FKESHN
+738 FKESDN
-744 TIALSVRCVIHSL
+744 AIALSVRCVIHSL

-766 NSAVQKALEILEKE
+766 NSAVQKALKILEKE

>member
-1 MKLSVNDLNVFVNT
+1 MKLSINDLNVFVNT
-15 PKDIAKLCED
+15 PKDIVKLCEN
-25 LSRLG
+25 LSCLG
-30 LEVESCIP
+30 LEVESCVS

-66 VGVGKVL
+66 VD
-73 EKAPHKNAEKLSV
+73 
-86 CQVGVGKEVLQIV
+86 VGKEVLQIV

-112 VALNGALIG
+112 VALKGAIIG

-133 ESCGMICSSAEL
+133 ESHGMICSSSEL

-163 LVLGKELNEYASF
+163 LVLGKELNEYAPF

-217 FTPKSDLITLSAG
+217 LTPKSDLITLITG

-237 AYYLIYNHSLKTPL
+237 AYYLICNHSLKTPL
-251 NIKLSLAHNNAL
+251 NVKLSLAHNNAL
-263 SENDLKNFI
+263 SENDLNNFI
-272 EFSTHFSGVIMNAY
+272 EFSAHFSGVIMNAY
-286 SLNKTPMDLSVKN
+286 SLNKTPMDLIVKN

-315 TIAIKHQDQK
+315 TIAIKHQVQK
-325 DLSEYLLLEASYTDP
+325 DLSEHLLLEASYIDP

-377 NFLSAHLKAAILES
+377 NFLSAHLKATILES
-391 KQIKHSLKDRTLTFQ
+391 KQIKHSLKDRALKFQ

-414 GLAVEKEKIQGI
+414 GLAVEEEKIQGI

-438 PNSNPQILEVIA
+438 PNSKPQILEIIV

-473 DNLISK
+473 DNLVSK
-479 PLDCVSS
+479 PLHCVSS

-527 LGFEVLEDPL
+527 LGFEVLEDSL

-582 NSKREEIQKL
+582 NAKREEVQKL

-601 KESYPDA
+601 KESYHDA

-623 KVIGDFSLERLTAQ
+623 KVIGDFSLEKLTIQ

-648 IIQNHEII
+648 IIQNNEII

-676 YAEIDAFKLK
+676 YAEIDASKLK

-713 AFSEIKKALK
+713 AFSKIKKALE

-738 FKESHN
+738 FKESDN

>member
-1 MKLSVNDLNVFVNT
+1 MKLSVNDLNVFVDM

-38 CIAPKNVVVGKV
+38 CVAPKNVV
-50 LEKAPH
+50 
-56 KNAEKLSVCQ
+56 
-66 VGVGKVL
+66 VGKVL

-121 STTIAKTELRGV
+121 PTTIAKTELRGV
-133 ESCGMICSSAEL
+133 ESCGMICSSNEL

-163 LVLGKELNEYASF
+163 LVLGKGLNEYAPF

-191 CLSVLGIAREIS
+191 CLSVLGVAREIS

-217 FTPKSDLITLSAG
+217 FTPKSDLITLCAG
-230 ENIESHL
+230 KNIESHL
-237 AYYLIYNHSLKTPL
+237 AYYLICNHSLKTPL
-251 NIKLSLAHNNAL
+251 SVKLSLAHNNAL
-263 SENDLKNFI
+263 SENDLNNFI
-272 EFSTHFSGVIMNAY
+272 EFSMHFSGVVMNAY
-286 SLNKTPMDLSVKN
+286 NLNITPIDLSVKN

-360 LIYRSARGSNP
+360 LIYRSTRGSNP

-377 NFLSAHLKAAILES
+377 NFLSVHLKAAILES
-391 KQIKHSLKDRTLTFQ
+391 KQTKHSLKDRTLEFK

-414 GLAVEKEKIQGI
+414 GLVIEEETIQGI

-433 VSVKE
+433 VSIKVS
-438 PNSNPQILEVIA
+438 NSKPQILEVVA

-473 DNLISK
+473 DHLISK
-479 PLDCVSS
+479 PLDSVSN
-486 KNSNPH
+486 KKSNPH

-537 ELQNPITTDLNTLRT
+537 ELQNPITTELNTLRT

-623 KVIGDFSLERLTAQ
+623 KVIGDFSLEKLTTQA
-637 TPINHPYQSAK
+637 PINHPYQSAK
-648 IIQNHEII
+648 IIQNHKII

-713 AFSEIKKALK
+713 AFSRIKKALK

-738 FKESHN
+738 FKESDN
-744 TIALSVRCVIHSL
+744 TIALSVRCVIYSL

-766 NSAVQKALEILEKE
+766 NSAVQKVLEILEKE

>member
-66 VGVGKVL
+66 VD
-73 EKAPHKNAEKLSV
+73 
-86 CQVGVGKEVLQIV
+86 VGKEVLQIV

-163 LVLGKELNEYASF
+163 LVLGKELNEYAPF

-191 CLSVLGIAREIS
+191 CLSVLGVAREIS

-217 FTPKSDLITLSAG
+217 FTPKSDLITLSVG

-263 SENDLKNFI
+263 SENDLNNFI
-272 EFSTHFSGVIMNAY
+272 EFSAHFSGVIMNAY
-286 SLNKTPMDLSVKN
+286 SLNTTPIDLIVKN

-325 DLSEYLLLEASYTDP
+325 DLSECLLLEASYTDP

-377 NFLSAHLKAAILES
+377 NFLSAHLKATILES
-391 KQIKHSLKDRTLTFQ
+391 KQTEHSLKDCALTFQ

-414 GLAVEKEKIQGI
+414 GLVVEKEKIQGI

-438 PNSNPQILEVIA
+438 PNSKPQILEVVA

-479 PLDCVSS
+479 PLHCVSS

-527 LGFEVLEDPL
+527 LGFEVLEDSL

-582 NSKREEIQKL
+582 NAKREEVQKL

-623 KVIGDFSLERLTAQ
+623 KVIGDFSLEKLTAQ

-648 IIQNHEII
+648 IIQNNEII

-713 AFSEIKKALK
+713 AFSRIKKALK

-738 FKESHN
+738 FKESDN

>member
-1 MKLSVNDLNVFVNT
+1 MKLSVNDLSVFVDV

-38 CIAPKNVVVGKV
+38 CVAPKNVV
-50 LEKAPH
+50 
-56 KNAEKLSVCQ
+56 
-66 VGVGKVL
+66 VGKVL

-133 ESCGMICSSAEL
+133 ESCGMICSSNEL

-163 LVLGKELNEYASF
+163 LVLGKGLNEYAPF

-217 FTPKSDLITLSAG
+217 FMPKSNLITLCAG

-237 AYYLIYNHSLKTPL
+237 AYYLICNHSLKTPL
-251 NIKLSLAHNNAL
+251 NVKLSLAHNNAL
-263 SENDLKNFI
+263 SENDLNNFI
-272 EFSTHFSGVIMNAY
+272 EFSAHFSGVVMNAY
-286 SLNKTPMDLSVKN
+286 SLDATPIDLSVKN

-354 LQKDNA
+354 LQKDNT

-377 NFLSAHLKAAILES
+377 NFLSAHLKATILES
-391 KQIKHSLKDRTLTFQ
+391 KQTKHALKDRTLKFK

-414 GLAVEKEKIQGI
+414 GLAIEEETIQGI

-433 VSVKE
+433 VSIKVS
-438 PNSNPQILEVIA
+438 NSKPQILEVVV

-473 DNLISK
+473 DHLISK
-479 PLDCVSS
+479 PLDSVSN
-486 KNSNPH
+486 KKSNPH

-537 ELQNPITTDLNTLRT
+537 ELQNPITTELNTLRT

-592 GFLVSGLQK
+592 GFLASGLQK

-608 KGKAWDFYSFAECVS
+608 KGKAWDFYSFAEYIS
-623 KVIGDFSLERLTAQ
+623 KVIGDFSLEKLTTQA
-637 TPINHPYQSAK
+637 PINHPYQSAK

-656 GVIAKIHPKVIQ
+656 GVIAKIHPKVIR

-676 YAEIDAFKLK
+676 YAEINASKLK

-713 AFSEIKKALK
+713 AFSKIKKALE

-738 FKESHN
+738 FKESDN

-780 FNARLKG
+780 FNAHLKG

>member
-15 PKDIAKLCED
+15 PKDIAKLCEN
-25 LSRLG
+25 LSCLG

-38 CIAPKNVVVGKV
+38 CVAPKNVVVGKV

-66 VGVGKVL
+66 VD
-73 EKAPHKNAEKLSV
+73 
-86 CQVGVGKEVLQIV
+86 VGKEVLQIV

-107 NQFVP
+107 NQFAP
-112 VALNGALIG
+112 IALNGALIG
-121 STTIAKTELRGV
+121 STTIAKTEIRGV
-133 ESCGMICSSAEL
+133 ESCGMICSSTEL

-163 LVLGKELNEYASF
+163 LVLGKELNEYAPF

-217 FTPKSDLITLSAG
+217 FTPKSDLITLITG

-237 AYYLIYNHSLKTPL
+237 AYYLICNHSLKTPL

-263 SENDLKNFI
+263 SENDLNNFI
-272 EFSTHFSGVIMNAY
+272 EFSAHFSGVIMNAY

-325 DLSEYLLLEASYTDP
+325 DLSECLLLEASYIDP

-377 NFLSAHLKAAILES
+377 NFLSAHLKATILES
-391 KQIKHSLKDRTLTFQ
+391 KQTKHSLKDRTLTFQ

-426 LKNLGFK
+426 LKSLGFK

-438 PNSNPQILEVIA
+438 PNSKPQILEVIV

-479 PLDCVSS
+479 PLNCVSS

-537 ELQNPITTDLNTLRT
+537 ELQNPITTELNTLRT

-582 NSKREEIQKL
+582 NAKREEVQKL
-592 GFLVSGLQK
+592 GFLASGLQK

-623 KVIGDFSLERLTAQ
+623 KVIGDFSLEKLTTQ

-648 IIQNHEII
+648 IIQNNEVI

-676 YAEIDAFKLK
+676 YAEIDASKLK

-713 AFSEIKKALK
+713 AFSKIKKALK

-738 FKESHN
+738 FKESDN

>member
-1 MKLSVNDLNVFVNT
+1 MKLSVNDLSVFVDT
-15 PKDIAKLCED
+15 PKDITKLCED
-25 LSRLG
+25 LSCLG

-38 CIAPKNVVVGKV
+38 CVAPKNVIVGKV

-66 VGVGKVL
+66 VD
-73 EKAPHKNAEKLSV
+73 
-86 CQVGVGKEVLQIV
+86 VGKEVLQIV

-133 ESCGMICSSAEL
+133 ESCGMICSSSEL

-163 LVLGKELNEYASF
+163 LVLGKELNEYAPF

-191 CLSVLGIAREIS
+191 CLSVLGVAREIS

-237 AYYLIYNHSLKTPL
+237 AYYLVCNHSLKTPL
-251 NIKLSLAHNNAL
+251 KVKLSLAHNNAL
-263 SENDLKNFI
+263 SENDLNNFI
-272 EFSTHFSGVIMNAY
+272 EFSAHFSGVIMNAY
-286 SLNKTPMDLSVKN
+286 SLNATPIDLSVKN

-325 DLSEYLLLEASYTDP
+325 DLSEYLLLEASYIDP

-354 LQKDNA
+354 LQKDNT
-360 LIYRSARGSNP
+360 LIYRSTRGSNP

-377 NFLSAHLKAAILES
+377 NFLSAHLKATILES
-391 KQIKHSLKDRTLTFQ
+391 KQTEHSLKDRVLKFK

-414 GLAVEKEKIQGI
+414 GLAVEEEKIQGI

-433 VSVKE
+433 VSAKE
-438 PNSNPQILEVIA
+438 PNSKPQTLEVIA

-473 DNLISK
+473 DNLVSK
-479 PLDCVSS
+479 SLNCISS

-537 ELQNPITTDLNTLRT
+537 ELQNPITTELNTLRT

-582 NSKREEIQKL
+582 NAKREEVQKL

-623 KVIGDFSLERLTAQ
+623 KVIGDFSLEKLTAQ

-713 AFSEIKKALK
+713 AFSGIKKALE

-744 TIALSVRCVIHSL
+744 TIALSVRCVIYSL

>member
-1 MKLSVNDLNVFVNT
+1 MKLIVNDLNVFVNT

-66 VGVGKVL
+66 VD
-73 EKAPHKNAEKLSV
+73 
-86 CQVGVGKEVLQIV
+86 VGKEVLPIV

-112 VALNGALIG
+112 VALKGAIIG
-121 STTIAKTELRGV
+121 STPIAKTELRGV
-133 ESCGMICSSAEL
+133 ESHGMICSSNEL

-163 LVLGKELNEYASF
+163 LVLGKELNEYAPF

-191 CLSVLGIAREIS
+191 CLSVLGIAREVS

-217 FTPKSDLITLSAG
+217 FTPKSDLITLSVG

-237 AYYLIYNHSLKTPL
+237 AYYLVCNHSLKTPL
-251 NIKLSLAHNNAL
+251 NVKLSLAHNNAL
-263 SENDLKNFI
+263 SENDLNNFI
-272 EFSTHFSGVIMNAY
+272 EFSVHFSGVIMNAY
-286 SLNKTPMDLSVKN
+286 SLNTTPMDLSVKN

-325 DLSEYLLLEASYTDP
+325 DLSECLLLEASYTDP
-340 ISLSLKLHALKDKT
+340 ISLSLKLHALKDKA

-377 NFLSAHLKAAILES
+377 NFLSAHLKATILES
-391 KQIKHSLKDRTLTFQ
+391 KQTKHSLKDRTLTFQ

-414 GLAVEKEKIQGI
+414 GLAVEKEKIQDI

-433 VSVKE
+433 VSAKVS
-438 PNSNPQILEVIA
+438 NSNPQILEVIA

-479 PLDCVSS
+479 PLHCVSS

-623 KVIGDFSLERLTAQ
+623 KVIGDFSLEKLTTQ

-648 IIQNHEII
+648 IIQNNEII

-676 YAEIDAFKLK
+676 YAEIDASKLK

-713 AFSEIKKALK
+713 AFSKIKKALK

-738 FKESHN
+738 FKESDN

>member
-1 MKLSVNDLNVFVNT
+1 MKLIVNDLNVFVNT

-25 LSRLG
+25 LSCLG
-30 LEVESCIP
+30 LEVESCTP
-38 CIAPKNVVVGKV
+38 CVAPKNVVVGKV

-66 VGVGKVL
+66 VD
-73 EKAPHKNAEKLSV
+73 
-86 CQVGVGKEVLQIV
+86 VGKEVLQIA

-107 NQFVP
+107 NQFAP
-112 VALNGALIG
+112 IALNGALIG

-133 ESCGMICSSAEL
+133 ESHGMICSSIEL

-163 LVLGKELNEYASF
+163 LVLGKELNEYAPF

-217 FTPKSDLITLSAG
+217 FTPKSDLITLITG

-263 SENDLKNFI
+263 SENNLNNFL
-272 EFSTHFSGVIMNAY
+272 EFSAHFSGVIMNAY
-286 SLNKTPMDLSVKN
+286 SLNTTPMDLSVKN

-315 TIAIKHQDQK
+315 IIAIKHQVQK

-340 ISLSLKLHALKDKT
+340 VSLSLKLHALKDKT

-377 NFLSAHLKAAILES
+377 NFLSAHLKATILES
-391 KQIKHSLKDRTLTFQ
+391 KQTEHSLKDRALTFQ

-414 GLAVEKEKIQGI
+414 GLAVEEEKIQGI

-433 VSVKE
+433 VSAKE
-438 PNSNPQILEVIA
+438 PNSKPPILEVVA

-479 PLDCVSS
+479 PLHCVSS

-492 YDTHRFFE
+492 YETHRFFE

-527 LGFEVLEDPL
+527 LGFEVLEDSL
-537 ELQNPITTDLNTLRT
+537 ELQNPITTELNTLRT

-582 NSKREEIQKL
+582 NAKREEIQKL

-623 KVIGDFSLERLTAQ
+623 KVIGDFNLEKLTAQ

-648 IIQNHEII
+648 IIQNNEII
-656 GVIAKIHPKVIQ
+656 GTIAKIHPKVIQ

-702 RDLTLIIDENT
+702 RDLTLIINENT
-713 AFSEIKKALK
+713 AFSRIKKALK

-744 TIALSVRCVIHSL
+744 TIALSLRCVIHSL

-766 NSAVQKALEILEKE
+766 NSAMQKALEILEKE

>member
-15 PKDIAKLCED
+15 PKDIAKLCEN

-66 VGVGKVL
+66 VD
-73 EKAPHKNAEKLSV
+73 
-86 CQVGVGKEVLQIV
+86 VGKEVLQIV

-133 ESCGMICSSAEL
+133 ESCGMICSSSEL

-163 LVLGKELNEYASF
+163 LVLGKELNEYAPF

-217 FTPKSDLITLSAG
+217 FTPKSDLITLSADK
-230 ENIESHL
+230 NIESHL
-237 AYYLIYNHSLKTPL
+237 AYYLVCNHSLKTPL

-263 SENDLKNFI
+263 SENDLNNFI
-272 EFSTHFSGVIMNAY
+272 EFSAHFSGVIMNAY

-315 TIAIKHQDQK
+315 TIAIKHQVQK

-377 NFLSAHLKAAILES
+377 NFLSAHLKATILES
-391 KQIKHSLKDRTLTFQ
+391 KQTEHSLKDRTLTFQ

-438 PNSNPQILEVIA
+438 PNSKPPILEVIA

-473 DNLISK
+473 DHLISK
-479 PLDCVSS
+479 PLHCVSS

-537 ELQNPITTDLNTLRT
+537 ELQNPITTELNTLRT

-608 KGKAWDFYSFAECVS
+608 KGKTWDFYSFAECVS

-648 IIQNHEII
+648 IIQNNEII

-713 AFSEIKKALK
+713 AFSKIKKALK

-744 TIALSVRCVIHSL
+744 SIALSVRCVIHSL

>member
-1 MKLSVNDLNVFVNT
+1 MKLSVNDLNVFVDT

-38 CIAPKNVVVGKV
+38 CVAPKNVV
-50 LEKAPH
+50 
-56 KNAEKLSVCQ
+56 
-66 VGVGKVL
+66 VGKVL

-133 ESCGMICSSAEL
+133 ESYGMICSSSEL

-163 LVLGKELNEYASF
+163 LVLGKGLNEYASF

-217 FTPKSDLITLSAG
+217 FTPKSDLITLCAD

-237 AYYLIYNHSLKTPL
+237 AYYLVCNHSLKTPL
-251 NIKLSLAHNNAL
+251 NVKLSLAHNNAL
-263 SENDLKNFI
+263 SENDLNNFI
-272 EFSTHFSGVIMNAY
+272 EFSTHFSGVVMNAY
-286 SLNKTPMDLSVKN
+286 SLNITLIDLSVKN

-315 TIAIKHQDQK
+315 TIAIKHQDPK

-360 LIYRSARGSNP
+360 LIYRSTRGSNP

-391 KQIKHSLKDRTLTFQ
+391 KQTKHSLKDRTLKFK

-414 GLAVEKEKIQGI
+414 GLAIEEETIQGI

-433 VSVKE
+433 VSIKE
-438 PNSNPQILEVIA
+438 PNSKPQILEVIA

-473 DNLISK
+473 DHLISK
-479 PLDCVSS
+479 PLDSVSN
-486 KNSNPH
+486 KKSNPH

-537 ELQNPITTDLNTLRT
+537 ELQNPITTELNTLRT

-592 GFLVSGLQK
+592 GFLASGLQK

-608 KGKAWDFYSFAECVS
+608 KGRTWDFYSFAECVS
-623 KVIGDFSLERLTAQ
+623 KVIGDFSLEKLTTQA
-637 TPINHPYQSAK
+637 PINHPYQSAK
-648 IIQNHEII
+648 IIQNHKII

-713 AFSEIKKALK
+713 AFSRIKKALK

-738 FKESHN
+738 FKESDN

>member
-25 LSRLG
+25 LSCLG

-38 CIAPKNVVVGKV
+38 CVAPKNVVVGKI

-66 VGVGKVL
+66 VD
-73 EKAPHKNAEKLSV
+73 
-86 CQVGVGKEVLQIV
+86 VGKEVLQIV

-133 ESCGMICSSAEL
+133 ESCGMICSSSEL

-163 LVLGKELNEYASF
+163 LVLGKELNEYAPF

-191 CLSVLGIAREIS
+191 CLSVLGIAREVS

-217 FTPKSDLITLSAG
+217 FTPKSDLITLSASK
-230 ENIESHL
+230 NIESHL
-237 AYYLIYNHSLKTPL
+237 TYYLVCNHSLKTPL
-251 NIKLSLAHNNAL
+251 KVKLSLAHNNAL
-263 SENDLKNFI
+263 SENDLNNFI

-286 SLNKTPMDLSVKN
+286 SLNATPIDLSVKN

-325 DLSEYLLLEASYTDP
+325 DLSEYLLLEASYIDP

-391 KQIKHSLKDRTLTFQ
+391 KQTQHSLKDRTLKFQ

-414 GLAVEKEKIQGI
+414 GLAVEAEKIQGI
-426 LKNLGFK
+426 LKSLGFK

-438 PNSNPQILEVIA
+438 PNSKPQILEVVA

-455 DIKTIQDIAEEIL
+455 DIKIIQDIAEEIL

-473 DNLISK
+473 DNLVSK
-479 PLDCVSS
+479 PLNCVSS

-537 ELQNPITTDLNTLRT
+537 ELQNPITTELNTLRT

-567 LGFKSIALYEKGSVY
+567 LGFKSIAFYEKGSVY

-623 KVIGDFSLERLTAQ
+623 KVIGDFSLEKLTTQ
-637 TPINHPYQSAK
+637 IPINHPYQSAK
-648 IIQNHEII
+648 IIQNNEII
-656 GVIAKIHPKVIQ
+656 GVITKIHPKVIQ

-713 AFSEIKKALK
+713 AFSRIKKALK

-744 TIALSVRCVIHSL
+744 SIALSVRCVIHSL

>member
-1 MKLSVNDLNVFVNT
+1 MKLSVNDLSVFVDV
-15 PKDIAKLCED
+15 PKDIAKLCEN
-25 LSRLG
+25 LSCLG

-38 CIAPKNVVVGKV
+38 CVAPKNVVVGKV

-66 VGVGKVL
+66 VD
-73 EKAPHKNAEKLSV
+73 
-86 CQVGVGKEVLQIV
+86 VGKEVLPIV

-133 ESCGMICSSAEL
+133 ESCGMICSSSEL

-163 LVLGKELNEYASF
+163 LVLGKELNEYAPF

-217 FTPKSDLITLSAG
+217 FTPKSDLITLSADK
-230 ENIESHL
+230 NIESHL
-237 AYYLIYNHSLKTPL
+237 AYYLVCNYSLKTPL
-251 NIKLSLAHNNAL
+251 KVKLSLAHNNAL
-263 SENDLKNFI
+263 SENDLNNFI

-286 SLNKTPMDLSVKN
+286 SLNITPIDLSVKN

-325 DLSEYLLLEASYTDP
+325 DLSEYLLLEASYIDP

-377 NFLSAHLKAAILES
+377 NFLSAHLKATILES
-391 KQIKHSLKDRTLTFQ
+391 KQTQRSLKDRALKFK

-414 GLAVEKEKIQGI
+414 GLAVEEEKIQGI
-426 LKNLGFK
+426 LKSLGFK

-438 PNSNPQILEVIA
+438 PNSKPQILEVVV

-473 DNLISK
+473 DNLVSK
-479 PLDCVSS
+479 PLNCISN

-537 ELQNPITTDLNTLRT
+537 ELQNPITTELNTLRT

-623 KVIGDFSLERLTAQ
+623 KVIGDFSLEKLTTQ

-656 GVIAKIHPKVIQ
+656 GVIAKIHPKIIQ

-676 YAEIDAFKLK
+676 YAEIDASKLK

-713 AFSEIKKALK
+713 AFSRIKKALK

-744 TIALSVRCVIHSL
+744 TIALSMRCVIHSL

>member
-30 LEVESCIP
+30 LEVESCIS
-38 CIAPKNVVVGKV
+38 CVAPKNVVVGKV

-66 VGVGKVL
+66 VDI
-73 EKAPHKNAEKLSV
+73 
-86 CQVGVGKEVLQIV
+86 GKEVLQIV

-133 ESCGMICSSAEL
+133 ESCGMICSSIEL

-163 LVLGKELNEYASF
+163 LVLGKELNEYAPF

-183 SLTPNRGD
+183 SLTHNRGD
-191 CLSVLGIAREIS
+191 CLSVLGVAREIS

-263 SENDLKNFI
+263 SENNLNNFL
-272 EFSTHFSGVIMNAY
+272 EFSAHFSGVIMNAY

-299 DENNL
+299 DENDL

-325 DLSEYLLLEASYTDP
+325 DLSECLLLEASYTDP

-391 KQIKHSLKDRTLTFQ
+391 KQTQHSLKDRALTFQ

-414 GLAVEKEKIQGI
+414 GLVVEEEKIQGI

-438 PNSNPQILEVIA
+438 PNSKPQILEVIV

-473 DNLISK
+473 DHLISK
-479 PLDCVSS
+479 PLNSISS

-492 YDTHRFFE
+492 YETHRFFE

-623 KVIGDFSLERLTAQ
+623 KVIGDFSLEKLTAQ

-648 IIQNHEII
+648 IIQNNEII

-713 AFSEIKKALK
+713 AFSKIKKALK

-738 FKESHN
+738 FKESDN
-744 TIALSVRCVIHSL
+744 AIALSVRCVIHSL

-766 NSAVQKALEILEKE
+766 NSVVQKVLEILEKE

>member
-15 PKDIAKLCED
+15 PKDIVKLCED

-30 LEVESCIP
+30 LEVESCIS
-38 CIAPKNVVVGKV
+38 CVAPKNVVVGKI

-66 VGVGKVL
+66 VD
-73 EKAPHKNAEKLSV
+73 
-86 CQVGVGKEVLQIV
+86 VGKEVLQIV

-133 ESCGMICSSAEL
+133 ESCGMICSSSEL

-163 LVLGKELNEYASF
+163 LVLGKELNEYAPF

-203 AFYHTPLKPIKALN
+203 AFYNTPLKPIKALN
-217 FTPKSDLITLSAG
+217 FTPKSDSITLSAG

-237 AYYLIYNHSLKTPL
+237 AYYLICNHSLKTPL

-263 SENDLKNFI
+263 SENDLNNFI
-272 EFSTHFSGVIMNAY
+272 EFSAHFSGVIMNAY
-286 SLNKTPMDLSVKN
+286 SLNITPIDLSVKN

-377 NFLSAHLKAAILES
+377 NFLSAHLKATILES
-391 KQIKHSLKDRTLTFQ
+391 KQTQHSLKDRTLTFQ

-414 GLAVEKEKIQGI
+414 GLAVEKEKIQSI

-433 VSVKE
+433 VSAKE
-438 PNSNPQILEVIA
+438 PNSKPQILEIVA

-473 DNLISK
+473 DNLVSK
-479 PLDCVSS
+479 PLHCVSS

-537 ELQNPITTDLNTLRT
+537 ELQNPITTELNTLRT

-582 NSKREEIQKL
+582 NSKREETQKL
-592 GFLVSGLQK
+592 GFLASGLQK

-656 GVIAKIHPKVIQ
+656 GTIAKIHPKIIQ

-676 YAEIDAFKLK
+676 YAEIDASKLK

-713 AFSEIKKALK
+713 AFSRIKKALK

-738 FKESHN
+738 FKESN
-744 TIALSVRCVIHSL
+744 NSIALSVRCVIHSL

-766 NSAVQKALEILEKE
+766 NSAVQKVLEILEKE

>member
-1 MKLSVNDLNVFVNT
+1 MKLSVNDLSVFVDV

-38 CIAPKNVVVGKV
+38 CVAPKNVVVGKV

-66 VGVGKVL
+66 VD
-73 EKAPHKNAEKLSV
+73 
-86 CQVGVGKEVLQIV
+86 VGKEVLQIV

-133 ESCGMICSSAEL
+133 ESCGMICSSNEL

-163 LVLGKELNEYASF
+163 LVLGKGLNEYAPF

-217 FTPKSDLITLSAG
+217 FMPKSNLITLCAG

-237 AYYLIYNHSLKTPL
+237 AYYLICNHSLKTPL
-251 NIKLSLAHNNAL
+251 NVKLSLAHNNAL
-263 SENDLKNFI
+263 SENDLNNFI
-272 EFSTHFSGVIMNAY
+272 EFSAHFSGVVMNAY
-286 SLNKTPMDLSVKN
+286 SLNITPIDLSVKN

-354 LQKDNA
+354 LQKDNT

-377 NFLSAHLKAAILES
+377 NFLSAHLKATILES
-391 KQIKHSLKDRTLTFQ
+391 KQTKHALKDRTLKFK

-414 GLAVEKEKIQGI
+414 GLAIEEETIQGI

-433 VSVKE
+433 VSIKVS
-438 PNSNPQILEVIA
+438 NSKPQILEVVA

-473 DNLISK
+473 DHLISK
-479 PLDCVSS
+479 PLDSVSN
-486 KNSNPH
+486 KKSNPH

-537 ELQNPITTDLNTLRT
+537 ELQNPITTELNTLRT

-592 GFLVSGLQK
+592 GFLASGLQK

-623 KVIGDFSLERLTAQ
+623 KVIGDFSLEKLTTQA
-637 TPINHPYQSAK
+637 PINHPYQSAK
-648 IIQNHEII
+648 IIQNHKII

-713 AFSEIKKALK
+713 AFSRIKKALK

-738 FKESHN
+738 FKESDN

-780 FNARLKG
+780 FNAHLKG

>member
-1 MKLSVNDLNVFVNT
+1 MKLSVDDLNVFVNT

-25 LSRLG
+25 LSCLG

-38 CIAPKNVVVGKV
+38 CVAPKNVVVGKV

-66 VGVGKVL
+66 VD
-73 EKAPHKNAEKLSV
+73 
-86 CQVGVGKEVLQIV
+86 VGKEVLQIV

-133 ESCGMICSSAEL
+133 ESCGMICSSSEL

-163 LVLGKELNEYASF
+163 LVLGKELNEYAPF

-217 FTPKSDLITLSAG
+217 FTPTSDSITLSVG
-230 ENIESHL
+230 ENIESYL
-237 AYYLIYNHSLKTPL
+237 AYYLVCNHSLKTPL
-251 NIKLSLAHNNAL
+251 NVKLSLAHNNAL

-272 EFSTHFSGVIMNAY
+272 EFSAHFSGVILNAY

-315 TIAIKHQDQK
+315 TIAIKHQVQK
-325 DLSEYLLLEASYTDP
+325 DLSECLLLEASYIDP

-377 NFLSAHLKAAILES
+377 NFLSAHLKATILES
-391 KQIKHSLKDRTLTFQ
+391 KQTKHSLKDRTLTFQ

-414 GLAVEKEKIQGI
+414 GLAVEKEKIQSI

-433 VSVKE
+433 VSAKE
-438 PNSNPQILEVIA
+438 PNSKPQILEIVA

-473 DNLISK
+473 DNLVSK
-479 PLDCVSS
+479 PLHCVSS

-582 NSKREEIQKL
+582 NAKREEIQKL

-648 IIQNHEII
+648 IIQNNEII

-713 AFSEIKKALK
+713 AFSKIKKALK

-744 TIALSVRCVIHSL
+744 SIALSVRCVIHSL

>member
-1 MKLSVNDLNVFVNT
+1 MKLSVNDLNVFVDT

-66 VGVGKVL
+66 VGVGK
-73 EKAPHKNAEKLSV
+73 
-86 CQVGVGKEVLQIV
+86 EVLQIV

-112 VALNGALIG
+112 VALNGVLIG

-133 ESCGMICSSAEL
+133 ESHGMICSSIEL

-163 LVLGKELNEYASF
+163 LVLGKELNEYAPF

-217 FTPKSDLITLSAG
+217 FTPKSDLITLCAG

-237 AYYLIYNHSLKTPL
+237 AYYLVCNHSLKTPL
-251 NIKLSLAHNNAL
+251 NVKLSLAHNNAL
-263 SENDLKNFI
+263 SENDLNNFI
-272 EFSTHFSGVIMNAY
+272 EFSAHFSGVVMNAY
-286 SLNKTPMDLSVKN
+286 SLNTTPIDLSVKN

-304 ESVYINHQKRS
+304 ESVYINHQKCS

-354 LQKDNA
+354 LQKDNT

-391 KQIKHSLKDRTLTFQ
+391 KQTKHSLKDRTLEFK

-414 GLAVEKEKIQGI
+414 GLAIEEETIQGI

-433 VSVKE
+433 VSIKE
-438 PNSNPQILEVIA
+438 PNSKPQILEVVA

-473 DNLISK
+473 DHLISK
-479 PLDCVSS
+479 PLDSVSN
-486 KNSNPH
+486 KKSNPH

-527 LGFEVLEDPL
+527 LGFEVLEDSL
-537 ELQNPITTDLNTLRT
+537 ELQNPITTELNTLRT

-592 GFLVSGLQK
+592 GFLASGLQK
-601 KESYPDA
+601 KESYPNA

-623 KVIGDFSLERLTAQ
+623 KVIGDFSLEKLTTQ

-648 IIQNHEII
+648 IIQNHKII

-713 AFSEIKKALK
+713 AFSKIKKALK

-738 FKESHN
+738 FKESDN
-744 TIALSVRCVIHSL
+744 TIALSVRCVIYSL

>member
-1 MKLSVNDLNVFVNT
+1 MKLSVNDLNVFVDV

-25 LSRLG
+25 LSCLG

-66 VGVGKVL
+66 VD
-73 EKAPHKNAEKLSV
+73 
-86 CQVGVGKEVLQIV
+86 VGKEVLQIV
-99 CGAKNVAP
+99 CGAKNVAK
-107 NQFVP
+107 NQFAP

-133 ESCGMICSSAEL
+133 ESHGMICSSIEL

-163 LVLGKELNEYASF
+163 LVLGKELNEYAPF

-217 FTPKSDLITLSAG
+217 FTPKSDLITLSVG

-251 NIKLSLAHNNAL
+251 NIELSLAHNNAL
-263 SENDLKNFI
+263 SENDLNNFI
-272 EFSTHFSGVIMNAY
+272 EFSAHFSGVILNAY
-286 SLNKTPMDLSVKN
+286 SLNTTPVDLSVKN

-325 DLSEYLLLEASYTDP
+325 DLSECLLLEASYSDP

-377 NFLSAHLKAAILES
+377 NFLSAHLKATILES
-391 KQIKHSLKDRTLTFQ
+391 KQTKHSLKDCALKFQ

-414 GLAVEKEKIQGI
+414 GLVIEAEKIQGI

-433 VSVKE
+433 VSAKE
-438 PNSNPQILEVIA
+438 PNSKPQILEVIV

-479 PLDCVSS
+479 PLDSISS

-537 ELQNPITTDLNTLRT
+537 ELQNPITTELNTLRT

-592 GFLVSGLQK
+592 GFLISGLQK

-623 KVIGDFSLERLTAQ
+623 RIIGDFSLEKLTAQ

-648 IIQNHEII
+648 IIQNHEVI

-668 ELDLFESY
+668 EWDLFESY
-676 YAEIDAFKLK
+676 YAEIDASKLK

-713 AFSEIKKALK
+713 AFSRIKKALK

-738 FKESHN
+738 FKESDN

-766 NSAVQKALEILEKE
+766 NSVVQKALEILEKE

>member
-25 LSRLG
+25 LSCLG

-38 CIAPKNVVVGKV
+38 CVAPKNVVVGKV

-66 VGVGKVL
+66 VD
-73 EKAPHKNAEKLSV
+73 
-86 CQVGVGKEVLQIV
+86 VGKEVLPIV

-133 ESCGMICSSAEL
+133 ESCGMICSSSEL

-163 LVLGKELNEYASF
+163 LVLGKELNEYAPF

-217 FTPKSDLITLSAG
+217 FTPKSGLITLSADK
-230 ENIESHL
+230 NIESHL
-237 AYYLIYNHSLKTPL
+237 AYYLVCNHSLRTPL
-251 NIKLSLAHNNAL
+251 KVKLSLAHNNAL
-263 SENDLKNFI
+263 SENDLNNFI

-286 SLNKTPMDLSVKN
+286 SLNATPIDLSVKN

-325 DLSEYLLLEASYTDP
+325 DLSECLLLEASYTDP

-377 NFLSAHLKAAILES
+377 NFLSAQLKATILES
-391 KQIKHSLKDRTLTFQ
+391 KQTERSLKDRTLMFKV
-406 LEDITEIL
+406 EDITEIL

-433 VSVKE
+433 VSAKE
-438 PNSNPQILEVIA
+438 PNSKPQILEVVV

-468 RFVGI
+468 CFVGI
-473 DNLISK
+473 DNLVSK
-479 PLDCVSS
+479 PLHCVSS

-592 GFLVSGLQK
+592 GFLASGLKK
-601 KESYPDA
+601 KESYPYA

-623 KVIGDFSLERLTAQ
+623 RIIGDFSLEKLTTQ

-648 IIQNHEII
+648 IIQNNEVI

-676 YAEIDAFKLK
+676 YAEIDASKLK
-686 RPAMLLKPFSI
+686 RHAMLLKPFSI

-713 AFSEIKKALK
+713 AFSKIKKALK

-738 FKESHN
+738 FKESDN

>member
-38 CIAPKNVVVGKV
+38 CVAPKNVVVGKI

-66 VGVGKVL
+66 VD
-73 EKAPHKNAEKLSV
+73 
-86 CQVGVGKEVLQIV
+86 VGKEVLQIV

-163 LVLGKELNEYASF
+163 LVLGKELNEYAPF

-217 FTPKSDLITLSAG
+217 FTPKSDLITLITG

-237 AYYLIYNHSLKTPL
+237 AYYLVCNHSLKTPL
-251 NIKLSLAHNNAL
+251 KVKLSLAHNNAL

-272 EFSTHFSGVIMNAY
+272 EFSVHFSGVIMNAY

-325 DLSEYLLLEASYTDP
+325 DLSECLLLEASYIDP

-377 NFLSAHLKAAILES
+377 NFLSAHLKATILES
-391 KQIKHSLKDRTLTFQ
+391 KQTQHSLKDRTLTFQ

-433 VSVKE
+433 ISAKE
-438 PNSNPQILEVIA
+438 PNSKPQILEVIA

-479 PLDCVSS
+479 PLNSISS

-537 ELQNPITTDLNTLRT
+537 ELQNPITTELNTLRT

-623 KVIGDFSLERLTAQ
+623 KVIGDFSLEKLTTQ

-648 IIQNHEII
+648 IIQNNEII

-676 YAEIDAFKLK
+676 YAEIDASKLK

-713 AFSEIKKALK
+713 AFSRIKKALK
-723 DAQIPNLSEILPLDI
+723 NAQIPNLSEILPLDI

-744 TIALSVRCVIHSL
+744 SIALSVRCVIHSL